1 MYYVVSEKSPA
12 ILRNWRMYYGAFGPK
27 LVEPAFADL
36 DKAEGEE
43 CHGVAIK
50 ITKEGKEILDG

>member
-1 MYYVVSEKSPA
+1 
-12 ILRNWRMYYGAFGPK
+12 MYYGAFGPK